1 MIASLSSGTRPHDLS
16 DFLQVVAVV
25 VLGPAIIYALG
36 GRLLAAQ
43 SPGGKLSWTG
53 RRWRNGF
60 TLAGA
65 AMAAVLLIYVIG
77 ESAPLAVTVPLWAL
91 LGYGVILASRWL
103 WRDWKKEQQTRDAEL
118 QKLAEVG
125 KTYSPPP
132 LTGANKAWRWVLN
145 GYAIV
150 LVVALVYGLIRYVA
164 GGH

>member
-103 WRDWKKEQQTRDAEL
+103 WRDWEKGKAAQEGLIEKLHQGGRKLVAPPMSAGKKF
-118 QKLAEVG
+118 
-125 KTYSPPP
+125 
-132 LTGANKAWRWVLN
+132 WRWVLN
-145 GYAIV
+145 GYAIA
-150 LVVALVYGLIRYVA
+150 LLLALVYGLVRYLV
-164 GGH
+164 GSH